1 MSLTKTVG
9 LFAGTTLV
17 LSGVAFASTE
27 ADNAALQQIAELKA
41 EIAAMKAANGENWL
55 TEQRAA
61 EIKGLVQ
68 DVLADADTRS
78 SLQGQGATSG
88 WDNGFFLASA
98 DGNFRLNIE
107 GGAQVR
113 FSLNHRDD
121 QTQFEETTNW
131 GFGLRNVELAFSGHI
146 VDPSWQYRVG
156 IQFYQGNEQP
166 DADGSAQ
173 TTDVWI
179 LKDFG
184 GLYIRAGQ
192 FYAPFSRERMLSDY
206 NLQFVDRSNTAYVF
220 GLGRTQGAEVGYIS
234 DAFRVA
240 AAYTNSLSNDAYANG
255 AYYPPANAPLS
266 DFAVS
271 GRAEIKFAGTWKQF
285 EYQQSFRGEE
295 FKFLVGLGG
304 YYQNGRNN
312 YTPGVDGGG
321 NNYGFVVDAAAGFG
335 GFNLYGAWYW
345 VEDDGFTNQAIDST
359 TNGLLVEGG
368 FFLTDD
374 IELVGRWEYGDLD
387 NLVPLDLQSTFGV
400 GVNWYFMRNRLKW
413 QSDVNYAYQSMGTDG
428 FAVSSNGWYGDAPG
442 ANGQW
447 LIRSQIS
454 FNF

>member
-17 LSGVAFASTE
+17 LSGVALASTE
-27 ADNAALQQIAELKA
+27 ASNDTLQQELNSLKA
-41 EIAAMKAANGENWL
+41 EIAAMKQANGENWL
-55 TEQRAA
+55 TDQRAA

-113 FSLNHRDD
+113 WSLNHRDD
-121 QTQFEETTNW
+121 QTQFEETTNY

-156 IQFYQGNEQP
+156 MQFYQGNEL
-166 DADGSAQ
+166 DGADGSAK
-173 TTDVWI
+173 TTDAWI

-184 GLYIRAGQ
+184 GLYVRAGQ

-220 GLGRTQGAEVGYIS
+220 GLGRTLGAEVGFIS

-240 AAYTNSLSNDAYANG
+240 GAYMNSVSESAYSMDG
-255 AYYPPANAPLS
+255 YYPPANSPMA

-295 FKFLVGLGG
+295 FKLLAGIGA

-312 YTPGVDGGG
+312 YIAGQEGGG
-321 NNYGFVVDAAAGFG
+321 DNWGFVVDAVAGFG

-345 VEDDGFTNQAIDST
+345 TKDDGYTVQGIDSD
-359 TNGLLVEGG
+359 TNGFLVEGG

-374 IELVGRWEYGDLD
+374 LELVARWEYGDLD

-400 GVNWYFMRNRLKW
+400 GVNLYFLRNRLKW
-413 QSDVNYAYQSMGTDG
+413 QTDVNYAYHSMGG
-428 FAVSSNGWYGDAPG
+428 FAVSSNGWYQDVPDAD
-442 ANGQW
+442 AQW